1 MGEITGVLSLGTL
14 ENHMKTGILTP
25 ETPDFSW
32 VLPVVIHANGVVDH
46 NSQQFS
52 PASGIDS
59 AVTNHFSNIN
69 IIIINNNT
77 TIIKYITIATAKQHN
92 NYDNNSN
99 KPIYNVSITK
109 KRQEEEELKYNN
121 HVDNTSQ
128 KDCYYQH
135 HSCVYTALSH
145 YKYNYKYNYCY
156 NML

>member
-1 MGEITGVLSLGTL
+1 
-14 ENHMKTGILTP
+14 MKTGILTP

-32 VLPVVIHANGVVDH
+32 VLPVVIHVNGVVDH

-69 IIIINNNT
+69 IIIIINNNT

-99 KPIYNVSITK
+99 NPIYNVSITK
-109 KRQEEEELKYNN
+109 KRQQEEEELKYNN